1 MQGGGGGSEKDG
13 ERIMGNS
20 EDAISKLG
28 HEGEKE
34 FEPSRERSAL
44 LSRQG

>member
-1 MQGGGGGSEKDG
+1 
-13 ERIMGNS
+13 MGNS

-34 FEPSRERSAL
+34 LSPVGRGVLFQVDKGGNGKGTESPEAL
-44 LSRQG
+44 